1 MPTNSYK
8 DSLFAY
14 RNDWQT
20 FQLVIVPFTD
30 DDLVINS
37 CYISDKGEAVEI
49 FKGEYVF
56 CEPAVYSPEQKGWVL
71 DPLLP
76 FDNPDSLIIQ
86 PNQNRCLFF
95 NYFIPEEYEKN
106 QKYFHI
112 VLETNRGQ
120 INYDLCI
127 EVRPEAIL
135 NQISLK
141 TAFSFDINWVNWF
154 YADSTLVWDNAKYY
168 YDFLLKYK
176 ISPTFIYKNDY
187 QKTWPLFRD
196 WKYCIDKGGNF
207 FFTDYYEGYSPK
219 TRMDTLNM
227 FKSIADNIK
236 TVDSL
241 GLNNFTGIYMFDE
254 LSRSSQYQII
264 IADSL
269 LKDINVPKLPLITT
283 ASFTKIY
290 EDYID
295 VWCPKL
301 DEYKFFETNSS
312 KDSSWL
318 YICNTTTDSFPNF
331 FLEYPLSDIDT
342 LFSFMKKK
350 PINGFL
356 YWSLNC
362 WRNNIYNPVKGNE
375 YFDPKLWVT
384 NSYQMHNGDGMLIYP
399 WKNGQLIPSI
409 RLLNIRDQLE
419 LWDMN

>member
-196 WKYCIDKGGNF
+196 WKSLNF
-207 FFTDYYEGYSPK
+207 SIQTVGRIM
-219 TRMDTLNM
+219 RMPEIEKKHYNLEP
-227 FKSIADNIK
+227 
-236 TVDSL
+236 
-241 GLNNFTGIYMFDE
+241 LNNSYIFTNIE
-254 LSRSSQYQII
+254 NIH
-264 IADSL
+264 
-269 LKDINVPKLPLITT
+269 LKED
-283 ASFTKIY
+283 ATK
-290 EDYID
+290 DYLKI
-295 VWCPKL
+295 
-301 DEYKFFETNSS
+301 
-312 KDSSWL
+312 
-318 YICNTTTDSFPNF
+318 
-331 FLEYPLSDIDT
+331 
-342 LFSFMKKK
+342 
-350 PINGFL
+350 
-356 YWSLNC
+356 
-362 WRNNIYNPVKGNE
+362 
-375 YFDPKLWVT
+375 
-384 NSYQMHNGDGMLIYP
+384 
-399 WKNGQLIPSI
+399 
-409 RLLNIRDQLE
+409 
-419 LWDMN
+419 